1 MAGQGVRS
9 LRQLSFPSLRR
20 WGRMSPSTSLPH
32 NLSRGKCLSEP
43 HQRKAGAWERGSG
56 GRVSPM
62 TFPLPPTSMGPPLGW
77 L

>member
-20 WGRMSPSTSLPH
+20 WERMSPSTSLPH

-43 HQRKAGAWERGSG
+43 HQRKAGAWERGSRG
-56 GRVSPM
+56 EGVPHDFSP
-62 TFPLPPTSMGPPLGW
+62 PP
-77 L
+77 